1 MLEICN
7 LNYLDFKNFN
17 LKIEKNSYT
26 SIVGSNKSG
35 KTTLCKII
43 SGLLLIDDVC
53 ECNNIKL
60 NKDSL
65 YKYVKNIGVV
75 SLVNENSF
83 IYETVKDELC
93 YPLLNF
99 HYPKIVIDKMIKD
112 LLKEFNLLSIY
123 DKRISELDIST
134 RQVLLF
140 ILALLHKPMVLLIDE
155 GFLLLNNDDKKI
167 VIDYLNKRKK
177 SDLTIVNFTNNLYNI
192 VNSDKLC
199 LLEKF
204 AVKKIG
210 KPMELLEDDQ
220 LFYQSGLEVPFMVD
234 LSIKL
239 KMYNLIDKVYLDM
252 EELVNSIWK

>member
-43 SGLLLIDDVC
+43 SGLLLIDNVC

-60 NKDSL
+60 NKDNV
-65 YKYVKNIGVV
+65 YKYVRNIGVV

-83 IYETVKDELC
+83 IYNNVKDELS
-93 YPLLNF
+93 YPLLNL
-99 HYPKIVIDKMIKD
+99 HYPKIIVERIIKEMLQD
-112 LLKEFNLLSIY
+112 FHLTNIY
-123 DKRISELDIST
+123 DKKISELDIST
-134 RQVLLF
+134 KQVLLF
-140 ILALLHKPMVLLIDE
+140 VIALLHKPKVLLIDE
-155 GFLLLNNDDKKI
+155 GFLLLNNDEKKR
-167 VIDYLNKRKK
+167 VNEYLNKRKK
-177 SDLTIVNFTNNLYNI
+177 NDLTIVNFTNNLYNI
-192 VNSDKLC
+192 VNSDELC

-204 AVKKIG
+204 AIKKTG

-220 LFYQSGLEVPFMVD
+220 LFYQIGLEVPFMID

-239 KMYNLIDKVYLDM
+239 KMYNLIDKVHLDM
-252 EELVNSIWK
+252 EELVNNIWK